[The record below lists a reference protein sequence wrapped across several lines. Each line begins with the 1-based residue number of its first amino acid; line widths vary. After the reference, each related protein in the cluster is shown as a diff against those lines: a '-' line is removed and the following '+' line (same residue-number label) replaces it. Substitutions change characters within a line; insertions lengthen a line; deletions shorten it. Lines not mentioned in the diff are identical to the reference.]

1 MYAPAGRRGSFLL
14 VAILLLVSIG
24 LEQCCI
30 VPFIPWLSDLGGV
43 QPMIVFLDIPVRAP
57 VPIDWIPVGLIF
69 IFFYSLVYLPRR
81 THRDAAMKREMQKKL
96 WGLLGRWLF
105 LLVCILAAGGLFY
118 ELSDYLPKQV
128 RNGIDSFGIRA
139 DLVLPY
145 PSDERVHLQG
155 SMIMLVFCIV
165 GWRLLVKKAEIPA
178 VEAMTPQGTP
188 QQMPQ
193 QVPPHIPQQISRPIP
208 RQSPHTP
215 QETPQRISVIFPHDD
230 PDPFGQSRLT
240 MRIPEPVE
248 VKEKA
253 PKTPVRRP
261 CMSVAMPE
269 IISSPSSIHR

>member
-1 MYAPAGRRGSFLL
+1 MYPPAGRRGSFLL
-14 VAILLLVSIG
+14 VATLLLISIG

-30 VPFIPWLSDLGGV
+30 VRVLPWLSDLGSV
-43 QPMIVFLDIPVRAP
+43 QPMIVFLDIPVPAP

-69 IFFYSLVYLPRR
+69 IFFYAIVYLPRG

-96 WGLLGRWLF
+96 WGLLTRWCL
-105 LLVCILAAGGLFY
+105 LLVCILAGGGLFY

-155 SMIMLVFCIV
+155 SMIMLVFCII
-165 GWRLLVKKAEIPA
+165 GWRLFVKKAEVPA
-178 VEAMTPQGTP
+178 PADTAQQGTSQQKP
-188 QQMPQ
+188 QQ
-193 QVPPHIPQQISRPIP
+193 IPQQISREVPQQPPRQIP
-208 RQSPHTP
+208 R
-215 QETPQRISVIFPHDD
+215 ETPQRISVIFPHDD

-240 MRIPEPVE
+240 MRIPDPVE
-248 VKEKA
+248 VKERA
-253 PKTPVRRP
+253 PKTPARRP

-269 IISSPSSIHR
+269 TISRRSGI

>member
-1 MYAPAGRRGSFLL
+1 
-14 VAILLLVSIG
+14 
-24 LEQCCI
+24 
-30 VPFIPWLSDLGGV
+30 
-43 QPMIVFLDIPVRAP
+43 MIVFLDIPVRAP

-155 SMIMLVFCIV
+155 SMIMLVFCII

-193 QVPPHIPQQISRPIP
+193 QAPPHIPQQISRPIP

-230 PDPFGQSRLT
+230 APDPFGQSRLT
-240 MRIPEPVE
+240 MRIPDPVE

-253 PKTPVRRP
+253 PKTPARRP

-269 IISSPSSIHR
+269 TISPRAVYS

>member
-14 VAILLLVSIG
+14 VAMLLLISIG

-30 VPFIPWLSDLGGV
+30 VRLIPWLSDLGGV

-69 IFFYSLVYLPRR
+69 IFFYSIVYLPRR
-81 THRDAAMKREMQKKL
+81 AHRDAAMKREMQKKL
-96 WGLLGRWLF
+96 WSLFCRWCF

-155 SMIMLVFCIV
+155 SMIMLVFCII
-165 GWRLLVKKAEIPA
+165 GWRLLVKKAEMPA
-178 VEAMTPQGTP
+178 AKAMAVQE
-188 QQMPQ
+188 
-193 QVPPHIPQQISRPIP
+193 IPQQAPQQFPQQPPRPVP
-208 RQSPHTP
+208 RQSP
-215 QETPQRISVIFPHDD
+215 QETPQRISVIFPHDA

-240 MRIPEPVE
+240 MRIPDPVE
-248 VKEKA
+248 VKERA
-253 PKTPVRRP
+253 PKTPARRP
-261 CMSVAMPE
+261 CMSVAVPE
-269 IISSPSSIHR
+269 AVSPHPVYS

>member
-1 MYAPAGRRGSFLL
+1 MSAPAGRRGSFLL
-14 VAILLLVSIG
+14 VATLLLISIG

-30 VPFIPWLSDLGGV
+30 VPFVPWLSDLGGV
-43 QPMIVFLDIPVRAP
+43 QPMFVFLDIPVRAP
-57 VPIDWIPVGLIF
+57 VPIDWLPVGLIF

-81 THRDAAMKREMQKKL
+81 VHRDAAMKREMQRKL

-155 SMIMLVFCIV
+155 SMIMLVFCII
-165 GWRLLVKKAEIPA
+165 GWRLLVKKAE
-178 VEAMTPQGTP
+178 M
-188 QQMPQ
+188 
-193 QVPPHIPQQISRPIP
+193 P
-208 RQSPHTP
+208 RQSPQPIPQPIPQHIPQPVPRHIPRQEMGEQRRGAGAP
-215 QETPQRISVIFPHDD
+215 QERPQKISVIFPHDD

-240 MRIPEPVE
+240 MRIPDPVE
-248 VKEKA
+248 VKERA
-253 PKTPVRRP
+253 PKTPARRP

-269 IISSPSSIHR
+269 TIGRRGGL

>member
-14 VAILLLVSIG
+14 VAILLVISIG

-30 VPFIPWLSDLGGV
+30 VPLIPWLSDLGSV
-43 QPMIVFLDIPVRAP
+43 QPMIVFLDIPVRTP

-81 THRDAAMKREMQKKL
+81 AHRDAAMKREMQKKL
-96 WGLLGRWLF
+96 WGLLCRWLF
-105 LLVCILAAGGLFY
+105 LLICILAAGGLFY

-155 SMIMLVFCIV
+155 SMIMLVFCII
-165 GWRLLVKKAEIPA
+165 GWRLLVKKAEMPA

-188 QQMPQ
+188 QLT
-193 QVPPHIPQQISRPIP
+193 PHQIPQQIPRPIP
-208 RQSPHTP
+208 RHAP

-230 PDPFGQSRLT
+230 PEPFGQSRLT
-240 MRIPEPVE
+240 MRIPDPVE

-253 PKTPVRRP
+253 PKTPARRP

-269 IISSPSSIHR
+269 TISPRAVYS

>member
-1 MYAPAGRRGSFLL
+1 
-14 VAILLLVSIG
+14 
-24 LEQCCI
+24 
-30 VPFIPWLSDLGGV
+30 
-43 QPMIVFLDIPVRAP
+43 MIVFLDIPVRAP

-81 THRDAAMKREMQKKL
+81 AHRDAAMKREMQKKL

-105 LLVCILAAGGLFY
+105 LLVCILVAGGLFY

-155 SMIMLVFCIV
+155 SMIMLVFCII
-165 GWRLLVKKAEIPA
+165 GWRLLVKKAEMPA
-178 VEAMTPQGTP
+178 VEAIKPQGTP
-188 QQMPQ
+188 EQILQQMPPQ
-193 QVPPHIPQQISRPIP
+193 APPHIPQQISRPIP
-208 RQSPHTP
+208 SQTPPRIPRQSP
-215 QETPQRISVIFPHDD
+215 QETPQRISVIFPHDA

-248 VKEKA
+248 VKEKV
-253 PKTPVRRP
+253 PKTPARRP

-269 IISSPSSIHR
+269 TISPRPIYS

>member
-14 VAILLLVSIG
+14 VATLLLISIG

-193 QVPPHIPQQISRPIP
+193 QAPPHIPQQISRPIP

-240 MRIPEPVE
+240 MRIPDPVE

-253 PKTPVRRP
+253 PKTPARRP

-269 IISSPSSIHR
+269 TISPRAVYS

>member
-1 MYAPAGRRGSFLL
+1 MSAPAGRRGSFLL
-14 VAILLLVSIG
+14 VATLLLISIG

-30 VPFIPWLSDLGGV
+30 VPFVPWLSDLGGV
-43 QPMIVFLDIPVRAP
+43 QPMFVFLDIPVRAP

-69 IFFYSLVYLPRR
+69 IFFYSIVYLPRR
-81 THRDAAMKREMQKKL
+81 AHRDAAMKKEMQRKL

-139 DLVLPY
+139 DILLPY

-155 SMIMLVFCIV
+155 SMIMLVFCII
-165 GWRLLVKKAEIPA
+165 GWRLLVKKAEMPA
-178 VEAMTPQGTP
+178 PEAMA
-188 QQMPQ
+188 
-193 QVPPHIPQQISRPIP
+193 
-208 RQSPHTP
+208 P
-215 QETPQRISVIFPHDD
+215 QETPQRISVIFPHDE

-240 MRIPEPVE
+240 MRIPDPVE
-248 VKEKA
+248 VKERT

-269 IISSPSSIHR
+269 TIGRRGGF

>member
-1 MYAPAGRRGSFLL
+1 
-14 VAILLLVSIG
+14 
-24 LEQCCI
+24 
-30 VPFIPWLSDLGGV
+30 
-43 QPMIVFLDIPVRAP
+43 MIVFLDIPVRAP

-193 QVPPHIPQQISRPIP
+193 QAPPHIPQQISRPIP

>member
-30 VPFIPWLSDLGGV
+30 VPFIPWLSDLGSV
-43 QPMIVFLDIPVRAP
+43 QPMIVFLDIPVRTP

-81 THRDAAMKREMQKKL
+81 AHRDAAMKREMQKKL
-96 WGLLGRWLF
+96 WGLLCRWLF

-145 PSDERVHLQG
+145 PSNERVHLQG
-155 SMIMLVFCIV
+155 SMIMLVFCII
-165 GWRLLVKKAEIPA
+165 GWRLLVKKAE
-178 VEAMTPQGTP
+178 
-188 QQMPQ
+188 MPQ
-193 QVPPHIPQQISRPIP
+193 QIPRPIPRHAPQAPPHIPR
-208 RQSPHTP
+208 HAP

-240 MRIPEPVE
+240 MRIPDPVE

-253 PKTPVRRP
+253 PKTPARRP

-269 IISSPSSIHR
+269 TISPRAVYS